1 MNWLPSILTGLLAAP
16 ICAIITGTAADS
28 WARWINV
35 SSRDGAAGY
44 WVVLMALIAAL
55 VGLILGISISRGW
68 LLTTPNF
75 WSAMGATLGI
85 VTGVT
90 LVITGLLWLVAD
102 LEPKIDGRPIEIHAE
117 LRYPAGA
124 SLEAVKASS
133 ATATIARVAAGDQ
146 SSSANFEFKAAQ
158 DVDGQITV
166 PVSIPLVTS
175 TREKRVEVAIAG
187 GATLIFPL
195 NFGSKPKQ
203 KDMEW
208 SGWLAPTQGPAAYAF
223 RYRAYVVPPPP
234 PPQTREQ
241 QDASEEE
248 KRVTEM
254 RALAPDAPLAQWLV
268 HTKYGASQPRI
279 EEAVAA
285 IRARPNYI
293 ADMAHEML
301 EGEYEASRNALRA
314 MEHLKPPS
322 AELAGAVATVGDQIA
337 QALLDLEK
345 VPPEAAE
352 YNELTTAVD
361 TRFSAWMVA
370 VRALQE
376 PKLADFAPQLQA
388 ILGPARRLSG
398 NYAIRID
405 VTRVASFYL
414 HKYAGIEPLPTD
426 PPPR

>member
-16 ICAIITGTAADS
+16 LCAIITGTAADS
-28 WARWINV
+28 WARWLNV

-44 WVVLMALIAAL
+44 WVVLMALLAAL

-75 WSAMGATLGI
+75 WSAIGTTLGI
-85 VTGVT
+85 ATGVT
-90 LVITGLLWLVAD
+90 LVITGLIWLVSD
-102 LEPKIDGRPIEIHAE
+102 LEPTIGGRPIEIHAE
-117 LRYPAGA
+117 LRLPAGT
-124 SLEAVKASS
+124 SLEAAKAAS
-133 ATATIARVAAGDQ
+133 ATATVVRVSAGDN
-146 SSSANFEFKAAQ
+146 SSSANVEFKSATE
-158 DVDGQITV
+158 VDARITV
-166 PVSIPLVTS
+166 PVNIPLATS
-175 TREKRVEVAIAG
+175 TPEKRVDVAITD
-187 GATLIFPL
+187 GARLTFPL

-208 SGWLAPTQGPAAYAF
+208 SEWLAPTEGPAEYAF
-223 RYRAYVVPPPP
+223 RYRAFVVPEPPPP
-234 PPQTREQ
+234 LTREQ
-241 QDASEEE
+241 QDTNDETA
-248 KRVTEM
+248 KLAQM

-285 IRARPNYI
+285 IRARPNYL

-301 EGEYEASRNALRA
+301 DGEYEASRNALRA
-314 MEHLKPPS
+314 MEHIKPPP
-322 AELAGAVATVGDQIA
+322 AELAGAVAKVGDQIA

-345 VPPEAAE
+345 VSPEAAE
-352 YNELTTAVD
+352 YNDLVTAAD

-388 ILGPARRLSG
+388 ILGPARRLG
-398 NYAIRID
+398 DNYAIRVD
-405 VTRVASFYL
+405 VVRVASFYL